1 MENYNPDESLKQ
13 LGFADLSLSDIRPLP
28 LIVAE
33 KWGFELQY
41 HPASDGKTYFAVQDW
56 IRGLTGESD
65 IRKVLTKLKKE
76 MPISSRHLDYLA
88 SDGKT
93 YQREFTNDES
103 LYRITQYLRNT
114 KDRPM
119 IAEVRQYLAEAGSLL
134 DDWRR
139 NPEKML
145 SVAESRMLSEISKHE
160 KAGLGEHPNI
170 IHLKAE
176 LEAKQVVKELNNM
189 VSKVVNNPDY
199 AKIHNTKHL
208 ALFGATAGKIR
219 DILNSKDI
227 HKALPTLQLNT
238 LIFAERQ
245 MIEVLRLQGGSI
257 DNQRALD
264 SIIMAVQPLGVY
276 LRGLCDSLGIDHISG
291 QPLLKG

>member
-1 MENYNPDESLKQ
+1 MNNTPNDSLKQ
-13 LGFADLSLSDIRPLP
+13 LGFADLSLDDIRPLP
-28 LIVAE
+28 LIVADR
-33 KWGFELQY
+33 WGFELQY
-41 HPASDGKTYFAVQDW
+41 HAASDGKTYFAVQDW
-56 IRGLTGESD
+56 IRGLTGEND
-65 IRKVLTKLKKE
+65 IRKVLSKLKKE
-76 MPISSRHLDYLA
+76 MPILSRPLDYTA

-119 IAEVRQYLAEAGSLL
+119 IAEIRQYLAEAGSLL

-139 NPEKML
+139 NPDKML
-145 SVAESRMLSEISKHE
+145 SVAESRMLADIARHE
-160 KAGLGEHPNI
+160 KSGLGGHPNI
-170 IHLKAE
+170 VHLKAE
-176 LEAKQVVKELNNM
+176 LEAKQLVKQLNEM
-189 VSKVVNNPDY
+189 VSQVVDKPDY

-208 ALFGATAGKIR
+208 ALFGATAAQIR
-219 DILNSKDI
+219 AILDSKDI

-245 MIEVLRLQGGSI
+245 IIEVLRLQGGSI

-264 SIIMAVQPLGVY
+264 SIILAVKPLGVY
-276 LRGLCDSLGIDHISG
+276 LSGLCDSLGIDRISG
-291 QPLLKG
+291 KPLLR